1 MTGRTGQ
8 AIIAAL
14 LLVLGGVWVF
24 QGIGVLGGSPM
35 TGVTFWAW
43 AGVVSLIAGVVLLA
57 RVIRNG

>member
-14 LLVLGGVWVF
+14 LLILGGVWIF

-43 AGVVSLIAGVVLLA
+43 AGAASLIVGVVL
-57 RVIRNG
+57 VIRLIRHG